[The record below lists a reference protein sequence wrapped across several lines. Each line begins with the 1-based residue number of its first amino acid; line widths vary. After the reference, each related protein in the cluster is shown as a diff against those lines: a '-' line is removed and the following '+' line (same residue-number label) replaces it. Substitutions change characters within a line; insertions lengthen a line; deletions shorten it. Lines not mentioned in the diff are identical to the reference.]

1 MAKTSPAIAV
11 LIPCRDEEAAIGKVI
26 DDFRRQLPG
35 AVLYVFDNNSTD
47 RTAEVAR
54 THGATVIREP
64 RQGKGFVVEAM
75 FEKVQA
81 DFYVLVDGD
90 DTYPADQVRR
100 LLEPLTSGSADM
112 VVGARQ
118 AVADGRAF
126 PPLHRTGNNM
136 VRRLINSV
144 FRAHFTDILS
154 GYRAFNRRFA
164 LSVPVVS
171 TGFEIETELTV
182 QALYHRLT
190 VVEIPVPYRP
200 RPAGSRSKL
209 RTFPDGARVLWKIF
223 NLFRALKPLTFFGG
237 IALILLAAGI
247 MAGIPPVADYFTD
260 PRHFVYHVPLEI
272 LATGLV
278 LLSASFA
285 FLGLMLHAINWRFK
299 ELHSVLT
306 RGKN

>member
-1 MAKTSPAIAV
+1 
-11 LIPCRDEEAAIGKVI
+11 
-26 DDFRRQLPG
+26 
-35 AVLYVFDNNSTD
+35 
-47 RTAEVAR
+47 
-54 THGATVIREP
+54 
-64 RQGKGFVVEAM
+64 
-75 FEKVQA
+75 
-81 DFYVLVDGD
+81 
-90 DTYPADQVRR
+90 
-100 LLEPLTSGSADM
+100 
-112 VVGARQ
+112 
-118 AVADGRAF
+118 
-126 PPLHRTGNNM
+126 M

-190 VVEIPVPYRP
+190 VVEVPVPYRP

-209 RTFPDGARVLWKIF
+209 RTFHDGARVLWKIF

-237 IALILLAAGI
+237 IAMILLAAGVL
-247 MAGIPPVADYFTD
+247 AGIPPVVDYFTD
-260 PRHFVYHVPLEI
+260 PRHFVYHVPLAI

-278 LLSASFA
+278 LLSTLFA
-285 FLGLMLHAINWRFK
+285 FLGLLLHAINWRFK